1 MDTDGR
7 FDVTVRRCAERG
19 QAELYALVLSARGT
33 SSAIVRDAD
42 AFSLRVAPEDADR
55 AMDELAAYDSE
66 NQGRPA
72 ERKRLRPAPPNIELV
87 LAYWAVLLFFFAAGR
102 SDAFF
107 IDWLDIGSG
116 QVGLIRA
123 GEWWRVVTALFLH
136 VSGLH
141 LVSNLAFGTVF
152 LLLLSQV
159 LGPGMTALTVVT
171 AGAAGNA
178 LDALVRPA
186 SQTFIGASTAIFAAV
201 GLLAAA
207 RLNRRGGRMFS
218 TLRDWA
224 PIAGGI
230 MLLAF
235 LGFGD
240 GQTDILAHVFGFTSG
255 VGLGLL
261 LAWLNRPG
269 PENSYAQLW
278 SVWATAGIVALAW
291 LWAILARP

>member
-1 MDTDGR
+1 
-7 FDVTVRRCAERG
+7 
-19 QAELYALVLSARGT
+19 
-33 SSAIVRDAD
+33 
-42 AFSLRVAPEDADR
+42 
-55 AMDELAAYDSE
+55 
-66 NQGRPA
+66 
-72 ERKRLRPAPPNIELV
+72 
-87 LAYWAVLLFFFAAGR
+87 
-102 SDAFF
+102 
-107 IDWLDIGSG
+107 
-116 QVGLIRA
+116 
-123 GEWWRVVTALFLH
+123 
-136 VSGLH
+136 
-141 LVSNLAFGTVF
+141 VSNLAFGTVF

-159 LGPGMTALTVVT
+159 LGPGMTALTVVA

-240 GQTDILAHVFGFTSG
+240 GQTDILAHVFGFVSG
-255 VGLGLL
+255 VGLGFL
-261 LAWLNRPG
+261 LAWFNRSW
-269 PENSYAQLW
+269 PENSRSQLW

-291 LWAILARP
+291 LWAIQAPP